1 MRSSVRLSTINI
13 INQCFT
19 TSVQVREKVGTCR
32 SPMLMRDYVD
42 SCTGNLL
49 LGTLDEDYRTYC
61 KGWLPLISENC
72 TRMAE
77 YEFRYSSFSVKPQY
91 FLNCHCC
98 RSETQREAYSYKS
111 DIRTY
116 SGGGYELK
124 MKGQIAKLKH
134 KLSVLQNN
142 DWIDN
147 RTRALITEFSVYNP
161 QVI

>member
-1 MRSSVRLSTINI
+1 MRSSARLLTHQYNH
-13 INQCFT
+13 CFT
-19 TSVQVREKVGTCR
+19 TCVQVREKVGTCR

-77 YEFRYSSFSVKPQY
+77 YEFRYSSFNVKPQD
-91 FLNCHCC
+91 FLNRHCD

>member
-1 MRSSVRLSTINI
+1 M
-13 INQCFT
+13 

-77 YEFRYSSFSVKPQY
+77 YEFRF
-91 FLNCHCC
+91 F
-98 RSETQREAYSYKS
+98 
-111 DIRTY
+111 
-116 SGGGYELK
+116 LK
-124 MKGQIAKLKH
+124 MSNLSKLFQ
-134 KLSVLQNN
+134 LYMLQ
-142 DWIDN
+142 
-147 RTRALITEFSVYNP
+147 V
-161 QVI
+161 

>member
-1 MRSSVRLSTINI
+1 MRSSVRLSTHQY
-13 INQCFT
+13 NQCFT
-19 TSVQVREKVGTCR
+19 TCVQVREKVGTCR

-77 YEFRYSSFSVKPQY
+77 YEFRFFPKCPICLN
-91 FLNCHCC
+91 FFNCHCC